1 MRSSQARPETR
12 TGGGALAVL
21 ALASAAFSLA
31 QTAIVPGLGALAEA
45 LHTTS
50 ENISWVL
57 SAYLVSAAILT
68 PIVGRLGDMFGKRR
82 MLVVALAAFA
92 VGNALAVLAPNV
104 WLLILARV
112 VQGAGG
118 GIFPLC
124 FGLINDTFSAERRP
138 GALGLVSAIS
148 GIGAGGG
155 LIMGGLLVDHASWEW
170 VFWAGAIM
178 SGGAALG
185 ALRLRDS
192 AGRTPGRIDLPG
204 AVLLALG
211 LTAPLIAITRTPSWG
226 WGSPRTLGM
235 IAAGLAVLVFFG
247 WYERRVTEPLVDMRL
262 LGRPEVMATNFATAL
277 VGFGTFGA
285 FVLIPRL
292 SQTPESSGYGFGL
305 DATGAG
311 LLLLPACG
319 AMLVTA
325 GVSGRLTLRV
335 DSRDSLIAGF
345 LISATGLT
353 ALAFEHG
360 GEGVVIALS
369 VLLFG
374 GIGMIMAA
382 VPNIIVR
389 AVPPAMTGQATGVNT
404 LLRSV
409 GSAVGSQVA
418 ATLLAASVT
427 TAHPLPTD
435 GAFTLAFLLGGGGAM
450 AAAVAA
456 VFIPRRPRGGAPTA
470 PPAPAAPA
478 PATAAIAAAAA
489 TVTATATV
497 PATAPAAGP
506 ASTSTAATGPAATR
520 TAGDQAD

>member
-1 MRSSQARPETR
+1 MRSRQARPETP

-31 QTAIVPGLGALAEA
+31 QTAIVPGLGALTEA
-45 LHTTS
+45 LHTTP

-92 VGNALAVLAPNV
+92 VGNALAALAPNV

-124 FGLINDTFSAERRP
+124 FGLINDTFSAKRRP

-170 VFWAGAIM
+170 VFWAGTIM

-226 WGSPRTLGM
+226 WGSPRTLGV
-235 IAAGLAVLVFFG
+235 IAAGLAVLGFFG

-262 LGRPEVMATNFATAL
+262 LGRPEIMATNFATAL

-285 FVLIPRL
+285 FVLVPRL

-325 GVSGRLTLRV
+325 GVSGRLALRV
-335 DSRDSLIAGF
+335 DSRDALITGF

-353 ALAFEHG
+353 ALAFEHSS
-360 GEGVVIALS
+360 EGVVIALS
-369 VLLFG
+369 VVLFG

-404 LLRSV
+404 LVRSV

-427 TAHPLPTD
+427 ATHPLPTD
-435 GAFTLAFLLGGGGAM
+435 GAFTLAFLLGGGGAVS
-450 AAAVAA
+450 AAVSA
-456 VFIPRRPRGGAPTA
+456 VFIPRRSRGGAPA
-470 PPAPAAPA
+470 VSSAPAAPSA
-478 PATAAIAAAAA
+478 PPVAAIATAAA
-489 TVTATATV
+489 TVTATAAVTATT
-497 PATAPAAGP
+497 PATTTTQSPAPAP
-506 ASTSTAATGPAATR
+506 SVTR
-520 TAGDQAD
+520 TVGDQAD